1 MSLGAYTVGALD
13 ADEAARVE
21 THLAT
26 CPECQAEFEELN
38 GLTALLGRVSEGDI
52 EQVASPPRAVLD
64 RLVAAS
70 ARRHRVNR
78 ILMSAAAAV
87 GVVVVGGAAWLAL
100 GEGDHGTT
108 SAARPAVSSPAGGS
122 GFAPKQNQD
131 SPTGTGEAAPAS
143 PGPLMATD
151 APLVLKG
158 DRKGIRAEVTLIP
171 GGAGTTVH
179 ITITGVPKG
188 TPCRVVAVGPD
199 GVESPAG
206 SWTVDDPEYRV
217 KGPANFTGHTDLT
230 MERIRAFEFRT
241 SDGELLV
248 SVARS

>member
-1 MSLGAYTVGALD
+1 MSLGAYTVGALE

-21 THLAT
+21 AHLAT

-38 GLTALLGRVSEGDI
+38 DLTALLGRVSEGDI

-78 ILMSAAAAV
+78 ILMSAAAAA

-100 GEGDHGTT
+100 GDDHGTT
-108 SAARPAVSSPAGGS
+108 ATAARPAASSPTTGQ
-122 GFAPKQNQD
+122 GFAPERGQD
-131 SPTGTGEAAPAS
+131 APGAAGESAPAS
-143 PGPLMATD
+143 DAPLMATET
-151 APLVLKG
+151 PLVLKG
-158 DRKGIRAEVTLIP
+158 DRKGIRAEVTLVP

-206 SWTVDDPEYRV
+206 SWTVDESEYRM
-217 KGPANFTGHTDLT
+217 KKPANFTGHTDLT
-230 MERIRAFEFRT
+230 MDRIRAFEFRT

-248 SVARS
+248 SVSRS